1 MKYAM
6 KKIIF
11 AILVGLTAIVFTACT
26 KEAILVGTKWLGAST
41 EGVFDLS
48 FGTTDFSLINRSG
61 KESLRGNYVFEY
73 PKITMVVTSY
83 TDNTGQEH
91 QQGTVYSAKVKGKIL
106 TWYFSESSTTEFIK
120 QE

>member
-1 MKYAM
+1 M
-6 KKIIF
+6 KKWVL
-11 AILVGLTAIVFTACT
+11 AILVALTAIVFTSCT
-26 KEAILVGTKWLGAST
+26 KEAILVGTKWLGADT
-41 EGVFDLS
+41 GGVYELS
-48 FGTTDFSLINRSG
+48 FGKSDFELKNKAG
-61 KESLRGNYVFEY
+61 KESLKGNYVFEY

-83 TDNTGQEH
+83 TDNTGQEY

>member
-1 MKYAM
+1 MKRWVL
-6 KKIIF
+6 
-11 AILVGLTAIVFTACT
+11 AILVGLTAIFVASCT
-26 KEAILVGTKWLGAST
+26 KEAILVGTKWLGADSD
-41 EGVFDLS
+41 GVYDLS

-106 TWYFSESSTTEFIK
+106 TWYFSESSATEFIK

>member
-1 MKYAM
+1 M
-6 KKIIF
+6 KKWIIV
-11 AILVGLTAIVFTACT
+11 ILIGLTTIFVASCT

-48 FGTTDFSLINRSG
+48 FGTTDFSLMNRSG

-83 TDNTGQEH
+83 TDDTGREYQK
-91 QQGTVYSAKVKGKIL
+91 GMVYTAKIKGKIL

>member
-1 MKYAM
+1 M
-6 KKIIF
+6 KKWIIAF
-11 AILVGLTAIVFTACT
+11 LVGLTTIFVASCT